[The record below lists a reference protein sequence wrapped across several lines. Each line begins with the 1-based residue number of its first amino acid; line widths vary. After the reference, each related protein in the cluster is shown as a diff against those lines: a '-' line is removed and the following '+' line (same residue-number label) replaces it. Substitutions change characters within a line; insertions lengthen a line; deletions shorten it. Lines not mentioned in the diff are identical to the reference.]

1 MFGKN
6 NKTADVL
13 DQENGFSRTT
23 EYEIRF
29 DKESICLPLTRYEEL
44 IRAEVE
50 RDILTRSI
58 NALSGYQVK
67 DVAAVILAAMNK
79 EPEKKPEEDPPADKN
94 TTDTDKAGDGD
105 A

>member
-6 NKTADVL
+6 NKTADAL
-13 DQENGFSRTT
+13 DQENGFTRTT

-44 IRAEVE
+44 IKAEVE
-50 RDILTRSI
+50 RDILARSI
-58 NALSGYQVK
+58 NVMSGYQVK
-67 DVAAVILAAMNK
+67 EVAAVILAAMNK
-79 EPEKKPEEDPPADKN
+79 VPEKKPEENLLADKN